1 MADYNYDEI
10 LFSITGNDLQAEALH
25 YLGRELNEE
34 EISIVKKGLEYGLLT
49 DINTVYKTIFNEM
62 INNAGN

>member
-1 MADYNYDEI
+1 MAEYNYDEI

-34 EISIVKKGLEYGLLT
+34 EISIVKKGLNMAYLQ
-49 DINTVYKTIFNEM
+49 I
-62 INNAGN
+62 